1 MSLEEEIKKEGIIST
16 QIENTQNK
24 LNGLKEEIKSQ
35 YSRVNE
41 LIANASIQDINQLIK
56 NDNLTYHS
64 ALDGTKVVYFTIE
77 KKNISQEIFEEV
89 HVAYTALIQ
98 RGIPQEKQAIIG
110 IFGEIING
118 KEERLK
124 NLENKNLERDEWK
137 YTNVSL
143 SNLRVLAKDG
153 DWKVE

>member
-56 NDNLTYHS
+56 NDNLTDHS